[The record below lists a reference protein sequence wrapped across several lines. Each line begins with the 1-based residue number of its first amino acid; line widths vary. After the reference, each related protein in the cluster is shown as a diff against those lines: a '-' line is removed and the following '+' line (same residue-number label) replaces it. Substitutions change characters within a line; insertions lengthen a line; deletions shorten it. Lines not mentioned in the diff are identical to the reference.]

1 MFTGDSLDALYL
13 FLNKQASAASAASH
27 AVEVSGLRHSLER
40 AEGEL
45 GRVQK
50 QLEDNQG
57 MQKPCLLST
66 ND

>member
-1 MFTGDSLDALYL
+1 MTSISF
-13 FLNKQASAASAASH
+13 FNKQTSVASATSH
-27 AVEVSGLRHSLER
+27 AVEVSGLRHSLEQ

-45 GRVQK
+45 GQVKK

>member
-1 MFTGDSLDALYL
+1 MFTGDLLDDIYL
-13 FLNKQASAASAASH
+13 FLNKQASVVSAASH

-57 MQKPCLLST
+57 MHKHCLFST
-66 ND
+66 NE